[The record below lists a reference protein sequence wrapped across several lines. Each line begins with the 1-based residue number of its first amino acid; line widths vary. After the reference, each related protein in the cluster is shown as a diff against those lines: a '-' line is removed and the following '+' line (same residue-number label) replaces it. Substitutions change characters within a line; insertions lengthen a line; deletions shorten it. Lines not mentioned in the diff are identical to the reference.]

1 MVYELSPSTLKSG
14 LPSNRFACQRCFW
27 LKVVKGIRQ
36 PDMSGLG
43 KIHHEIHDWIYE
55 YLKQQ
60 WIAILPRGRL
70 IETELKIKARPVHGV
85 QLWGYLDGLIELESG
100 GYAILDL
107 KSTQN
112 TKWVVKNYALQ
123 LVREFGDLRSPT
135 IGLVRLLSCLF
146 AIERICENDGK
157 NRWRRDEHCF

>member
-1 MVYELSPSTLKSG
+1 MPVPNPKT
-14 LPSNRFACQRCFW
+14 
-27 LKVVKGIRQ
+27 
-36 PDMSGLG
+36 
-43 KIHHEIHDWIYE
+43 EILCYKKNLMASHRNYPPATPI
-55 YLKQQ
+55 
-60 WIAILPRGRL
+60 
-70 IETELKIKARPVHGV
+70 HGV

>member
-1 MVYELSPSTLKSG
+1 MLS
-14 LPSNRFACQRCFW
+14 
-27 LKVVKGIRQ
+27 
-36 PDMSGLG
+36 
-43 KIHHEIHDWIYE
+43 
-55 YLKQQ
+55 
-60 WIAILPRGRL
+60 
-70 IETELKIKARPVHGV
+70 V

-157 NRWRRDEHCF
+157 NRWRRDEHCFLGTLILFLTAQRFCAIIRAELK